1 MISLYTATVTAMQQ
15 QVAAVARLLDKAE
28 AFVAEK
34 GLDPATLTT
43 ARLAPDMLD
52 FCYQVKSV
60 AVHSLGAIDGVR
72 AGVFSPDMTPP
83 PSDFAGLRASLAAAS
98 AGLAALDPAEVDGF
112 AGTDMAFVFG
122 ERRMPYLAEDFLL
135 SFSLPNLYFHAAT
148 AYDIL
153 RAQAVPLG
161 KRDFLG
167 MPRFKAA

>member
-1 MISLYTATVTAMQQ
+1 MLTLYTATVTAMQQ
-15 QVAAVARLLDKAE
+15 QVAAVAKLLDKGE
-28 AFVAEK
+28 AFAADK

-52 FCYQVKSV
+52 FAYQVKSV
-60 AVHSLGAIDGVR
+60 TVHSLGAIRGVR
-72 AGVFSPDMTPP
+72 AGVFSPDMTSPP
-83 PSDFAGLRASLAAAS
+83 ADFAGLRAQLAETS
-98 AGLAALDPAEVDGF
+98 AGLAALTPAEVDGF
-112 AGTDMAFVFG
+112 VGKDVAFVFG

-153 RAQAVPLG
+153 RSQGVPLG

-167 MPRFKAA
+167 VPRFKA